1 MKLLNVLLCF
11 SLLYDLQ
18 SRNQL
23 LSGLGIAVS
32 LWSETAIQNQ
42 QTRID
47 WFDLNTASFQ
57 AVQHQ
62 KENQTRAC
70 LEYQFAHELSSAC
83 PHDTHLW
90 GTLKLEEGERAEQDA
105 QRSSCRGTAGSWN
118 RFPPTAEDRPH
129 PSRSEI
135 WREFAR
141 ARLQNGPRNRP
152 RTRKTGGACRAM
164 TCSLVIGM
172 NVGNIFREILSYGLI
187 YRNFSVLLFS

>member
-1 MKLLNVLLCF
+1 MTNADLVWENSIVGWLSEKPSRHSECLHPKCQKCYKSHSICNLWLESAMKLLNVLLCF
-11 SLLYDLQ
+11 SLHYDLQ

-105 QRSSCRGTAGSWN
+105 QRSSCRGTGCGWKLKA
-118 RFPPTAEDRPH
+118 
-129 PSRSEI
+129 
-135 WREFAR
+135 
-141 ARLQNGPRNRP
+141 
-152 RTRKTGGACRAM
+152 
-164 TCSLVIGM
+164 
-172 NVGNIFREILSYGLI
+172 IL
-187 YRNFSVLLFS
+187 